1 MQKTAS
7 QQLLLCP
14 YNVNLSRRGDKCP
27 KPFLPQMALLPTDT
41 STINTDMIILEQF
54 IEQKFKSN
62 LKSNCAARG
71 EKIPTQK
78 MMEETCWQRHR
89 GSEPGER
96 GRGIA
101 RERGRGVS
109 RGGLGDGSGGGGA
122 AIGKE

>member
-1 MQKTAS
+1 
-7 QQLLLCP
+7 
-14 YNVNLSRRGDKCP
+14 
-27 KPFLPQMALLPTDT
+27 MALLPIDT

-62 LKSNCAARG
+62 LKNNCAARG

-89 GSEPGER
+89 GSEPG
-96 GRGIA
+96 
-101 RERGRGVS
+101 
-109 RGGLGDGSGGGGA
+109 RGGGAYPGEGWGMAVVVVVGA